1 MSFVGWEPLP
11 EDVTTGS
18 QIFAVNGYMRL
29 RWSIRRRNNR
39 GGMNCDSGLMR
50 RDRHGRHLTWAP
62 APRIDNI
69 RRRFRASPVTSWT
82 TKDHGLLY
90 SMDEGMS
97 DLYNLNDDPRQL
109 NDLIGAVKDTG
120 GDLHGMLVEFMKQTN
135 VAEGLPAPK
144 LELSL

>member
-1 MSFVGWEPLP
+1 
-11 EDVTTGS
+11 
-18 QIFAVNGYMRL
+18 
-29 RWSIRRRNNR
+29 
-39 GGMNCDSGLMR
+39 
-50 RDRHGRHLTWAP
+50 
-62 APRIDNI
+62 
-69 RRRFRASPVTSWT
+69 
-82 TKDHGLLY
+82 
-90 SMDEGMS
+90 MDEGMS